1 MKGSGSFLWLAVV
14 AFSALYV
21 LFRIWTGFPLETN
34 ILALLPDQTEA
45 AWVREAKARMADKV
59 AQRVVVVVAHEE
71 FDKAREAIRNIVDG
85 LSGDELVQA
94 ETSVAISRVEL
105 LISDLFPYRAG
116 LLSQTDRTHLTG
128 GEGQLVAEKAMA
140 QILSP
145 FAIADGAMIRQDPF
159 LIFPRYLA
167 GLPGSSSKL
176 EQKEGVLTTHAE
188 GQHYIVATLVLNG
201 EAFAQNFQRRFIPRF
216 AELVSDQK
224 TRYPKLNVLKTG
236 AIFYADGSIRN
247 GQKEASTFG
256 ALSIVGIILMLL
268 FIFKGVQPIYLSL
281 LAIGAGLACG
291 MAASI
296 VIFGRVHLMA
306 LVFGAG
312 LIGISVDYA
321 IHYCC
326 ERFSR
331 EALSAQDR
339 LKIVAPGLTLGMIS
353 SVIGFLT
360 LAWAPFPGLRQI
372 AVFSAVGLVAS
383 YLTVVLVFPTLDKAS
398 MLSAD
403 TRLFSALARIRTL
416 WQGVTS
422 NINSMVLLAVVVAGA
437 GAGLNFVKADDDIRK
452 LQVLPADLRHQEA
465 EIRQLS
471 GLDNATQFFMISGKT
486 TEAVLQVE
494 EKVASELSELVAQG
508 KLGDFSSVAR
518 TVPSQKRQTENRAL
532 LSDALLKP
540 HLSSFLRSIGG
551 NSEFGYQ
558 DAEPGTLTPQQL
570 ADSGGAAFL
579 DLLILQS
586 SDRAVVHMVSLSGV
600 RDIPALEQIGRDR
613 EDIRFMDQGRE
624 WSSVMQI
631 YRVRA
636 LSLLAVAVG
645 LVWALLGFRYRP
657 LQAAKLIAAPLVAV
671 VSTPLILAAFGG
683 SFTFFNAMA
692 LLLVFVI
699 GLDYALF
706 YAEAAEDHRDISF
719 FANALS
725 TLSTILAFGL
735 MSFSQV
741 YAVHAFG
748 ITILVG
754 ITLAFVFSPLAA
766 RNA

>member
-1 MKGSGSFLWLAVV
+1 
-14 AFSALYV
+14 
-21 LFRIWTGFPLETN
+21 
-34 ILALLPDQTEA
+34 
-45 AWVREAKARMADKV
+45 
-59 AQRVVVVVAHEE
+59 
-71 FDKAREAIRNIVDG
+71 
-85 LSGDELVQA
+85 
-94 ETSVAISRVEL
+94 
-105 LISDLFPYRAG
+105 
-116 LLSQTDRTHLTG
+116 
-128 GEGQLVAEKAMA
+128 
-140 QILSP
+140 
-145 FAIADGAMIRQDPF
+145 
-159 LIFPRYLA
+159 
-167 GLPGSSSKL
+167 
-176 EQKEGVLTTHAE
+176 
-188 GQHYIVATLVLNG
+188 
-201 EAFAQNFQRRFIPRF
+201 
-216 AELVSDQK
+216 
-224 TRYPKLNVLKTG
+224 
-236 AIFYADGSIRN
+236 
-247 GQKEASTFG
+247 
-256 ALSIVGIILMLL
+256 
-268 FIFKGVQPIYLSL
+268 
-281 LAIGAGLACG
+281 
-291 MAASI
+291 
-296 VIFGRVHLMA
+296 
-306 LVFGAG
+306 
-312 LIGISVDYA
+312 
-321 IHYCC
+321 
-326 ERFSR
+326 
-331 EALSAQDR
+331 
-339 LKIVAPGLTLGMIS
+339 
-353 SVIGFLT
+353 
-360 LAWAPFPGLRQI
+360 
-372 AVFSAVGLVAS
+372 
-383 YLTVVLVFPTLDKAS
+383 
-398 MLSAD
+398 
-403 TRLFSALARIRTL
+403 
-416 WQGVTS
+416 
-422 NINSMVLLAVVVAGA
+422 
-437 GAGLNFVKADDDIRK
+437 
-452 LQVLPADLRHQEA
+452 
-465 EIRQLS
+465 
-471 GLDNATQFFMISGKT
+471 
-486 TEAVLQVE
+486 
-494 EKVASELSELVAQG
+494 LSELVAQG

-532 LSDALLKP
+532 LSEALLKP

-645 LVWALLGFRYRP
+645 LVWAFLSFRYRP

-706 YAEAAEDHRDISF
+706 YAEATEDHRDISF

-725 TLSTILAFGL
+725 ALSTILAFGL